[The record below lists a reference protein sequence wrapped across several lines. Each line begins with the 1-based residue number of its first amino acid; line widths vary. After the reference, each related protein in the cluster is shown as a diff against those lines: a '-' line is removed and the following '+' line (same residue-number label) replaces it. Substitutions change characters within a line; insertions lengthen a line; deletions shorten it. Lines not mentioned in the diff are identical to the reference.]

1 MKSVLKYHREL
12 DRAVRHGFHPTEE
25 GIEAHRIDVQR
36 RVASRQKREFEK
48 RRAIERAEAKER
60 ELARMSSGM
69 DAATAQGMVNA
80 QLQAMAA
87 IKQYPS
93 QYNGPRYGM
102 TQAEIEQCA
111 RELLVARSSRK

>member
-1 MKSVLKYHREL
+1 MKSVLQYHKEL

-25 GIEAHRIDVQR
+25 GIKAHRMHVHQ
-36 RVASRQKREFEK
+36 RVAARKQRDFEK

-87 IKQYPS
+87 IQQYPS
-93 QYNGPRYGM
+93 RGSTCMPQNYPMIYWDK
-102 TQAEIEQCA
+102 E
-111 RELLVARSSRK
+111 K